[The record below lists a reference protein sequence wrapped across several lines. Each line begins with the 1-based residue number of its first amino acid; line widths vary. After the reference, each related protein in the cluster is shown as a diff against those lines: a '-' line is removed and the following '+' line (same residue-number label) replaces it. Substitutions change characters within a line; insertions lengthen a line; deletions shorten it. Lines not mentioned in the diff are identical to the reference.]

1 LVRGDAVVGAKFSGQ
16 AALTARLMM
25 YVLIAIVL
33 MAMDHRGQYVPRLRA
48 WADYLVEPVYHV
60 VEWPLRALRGT
71 WSYFQSSQSMLRKN
85 KDLADQL
92 LAQQS
97 RLQRLESMEQENQRL
112 RALLDGSGRLEIDY
126 QFAELVDVDLDPFS
140 HRVMIDRGQDR
151 DVEIGQAVIDGAGVV
166 GQVEEVGLHFSR
178 VRLITDP
185 NHALPVQISRT
196 GQRTVA
202 FGLGNTSRLSLPN
215 LPREADVREGDLL
228 VTSGLGQRF
237 PGGYPVA
244 VIESVDRSEGRMF
257 AEAMAR
263 PLAALDRGRE
273 LLLLKNPTPQPLPS
287 LDDAAS
293 TNPEEPDSVAPAAG
307 QDEPQAAAGEPAT
320 DDNTADPST
329 ADEAPVEE
337 AINSEP
343 AADDTTADPSAA
355 GETSVDEAAS
365 SEPPTDAAVDEE
377 PPADNSNEDEGQ
389 QQ

>member
-1 LVRGDAVVGAKFSGQ
+1 MVRGDAVVGAKFSGQ

-60 VEWPLRALRGT
+60 VEWPLRALRGS
-71 WSYFQSSQSMLRKN
+71 WSFFQSSQSMLRKN

-97 RLQRLESMEQENQRL
+97 RLQRLEALEQENQRL
-112 RALLDGSGRLEIDY
+112 RALLDGSGKLDIDY

-228 VTSGLGQRF
+228 VTSGLGARF

-244 VIESVDRSEGRMF
+244 VIESIDRSEGRMF
-257 AEAMAR
+257 AEAMAK

-273 LLLLKNPTPQPLPS
+273 VLLLKNPPPQPLPS

-293 TNPEEPDSVAPAAG
+293 TDPEALEAAM
-307 QDEPQAAAGEPAT
+307 QVDEQIKADAVAGEQAVE
-320 DDNTADPST
+320 DST
-329 ADEAPVEE
+329 ANETPVEE
-337 AINSEP
+337 SISTGSETNA
-343 AADDTTADPSAA
+343 AADD
-355 GETSVDEAAS
+355 EL
-365 SEPPTDAAVDEE
+365 
-377 PPADNSNEDEGQ
+377 PADDSNEDEGQ
-389 QQ
+389 QP